1 MAQRRMFS
9 NKIVDTDA
17 FLDMPLSSQAL
28 YFHLSM
34 RADDDGFIGGH
45 KKIMR
50 MIGCSEDDMKI
61 LLAKNFIIPFES
73 GVCVIKHWKIH
84 NYIQSDR
91 YSETTYVEEK
101 ARLEVKKNKSYT
113 LKGSQA
119 PQIPLD
125 KDEDDEMDTNCIQD
139 GYTGK
144 DRLGKV
150 SLGKSNIVGQPDAIP
165 YKEIIEYLN
174 AKTEKNFKSS
184 SKKNKDH
191 IKARFNDG
199 FNLSDFKKVIDI
211 KTREWKDDPKMEQF
225 LRPETLFSNKFE
237 GYLNQKEVH
246 NNKPQD
252 IKEWQRHQKGGHGH
266 YI

>member
-1 MAQRRMFS
+1 MMGYVPLYR
-9 NKIVDTDA
+9 KIKEWEWYTEA
-17 FLDMPLSSQAL
+17 NT
-28 YFHLSM
+28 M
-34 RADDDGFIGGH
+34 RLFIH
-45 KKIMR
+45 
-50 MIGCSEDDMKI
+50 CLVS
-61 LLAKNFIIPFES
+61 AN
-73 GVCVIKHWKIH
+73 H
-84 NYIQSDR
+84 
-91 YSETTYVEEK
+91 
-101 ARLEVKKNKSYT
+101 KKNKWRGVT
-113 LKGSQA
+113 VEKGSFITSVANLANDLNLSNQNIRTA
-119 PQIPLD
+119 LNNLKSTNEITINSTNKYTMINVVNWSLYALGDDETNKQTNKQNNIPLTNGQQTTN
-125 KDEDDEMDTNCIQD
+125 KQLTTNNNEKNLENEENVKKEDD
-139 GYTGK
+139 GGK
-144 DRLGKV
+144 
-150 SLGKSNIVGQPDAIP
+150 PDDVP

-174 AKTEKNFKSS
+174 AKTEKNFKAA

-252 IKEWQRHQKGGHGH
+252 IKEWQRHQKGGPGH